1 MAGLN
6 QQPLIDL
13 SQYASRPGGITHYF
27 AGFDVSFPL
36 KAETISIAHCIYTES
51 THGRIPDWAALSRL
65 STYRGH

>member
-51 THGRIPDWAALSRL
+51 THGRIPD
-65 STYRGH
+65 